1 MNEAESR
8 RPERCAQTKNVFH
21 LTGGGLC
28 GGCSANHLDFEILSP
43 PYLYNGDGT
52 TLATRPSIQSMSSSS
67 ATAGGTISVT
77 MNTAGG
83 HTFAMV
89 KASAVTHGVNN
100 DQRRLPLQLVS
111 QNGSTFSLRISAN
124 VNVALP
130 GYYFLFAMNAAGVP
144 SIGETFRID
153 L

>member
-1 MNEAESR
+1 
-8 RPERCAQTKNVFH
+8 
-21 LTGGGLC
+21 
-28 GGCSANHLDFEILSP
+28 
-43 PYLYNGDGT
+43 
-52 TLATRPSIQSMSSSS
+52 MSSAS
-67 ATAGGTISVT
+67 AIAGSTISVT
-77 MNTAGG
+77 MNTAGS
-83 HTFAMV
+83 HTFAMI

-100 DQRRLPLQLVS
+100 DQRRLPLQLES
-111 QNGSTFSLRISAN
+111 QNGSLFSLRIAAN